1 MPVERGNPNVFTVF
15 KGRFECEVDPEA
27 TTTNATIMLTCVND
41 VQFLGNFTPGAS
53 GLLGTLPAGCRP
65 PATVFIPC
73 IVGSVGAMANG
84 ILIVEPDGTMVCE
97 ASKTV
102 YLQGVSF
109 NISSCWYN

>member
-65 PATVFIPC
+65 PVTVFIPC
-73 IVGSVGAMANG
+73 IVGS
-84 ILIVEPDGTMVCE
+84 DGTMVCE